1 MRKQYVTAQDLSN
14 VLDISISNAYV
25 RVRELNRELE
35 KKGYQ
40 TIPGRIPIAY
50 AKEKFYGLELE
61 FEEVENGG

>member
-1 MRKQYVTAQDLSN
+1 MRKQYVTAQDLSH

-40 TIPGRIPIAY
+40 TLPGKIPIAY
-50 AKEKFYGLELE
+50 AKEKFYGID
-61 FEEVENGG
+61 FQEVENG